1 TDPGSMPAAAPEARP
16 GPSLAQGTMV
26 GHYVVLGFLGA
37 GGMGEVYAAYDPSLE
52 RKVAIKFLR
61 PDRIGR
67 RDHEIAAE
75 RMRREARLVAKLS
88 HPNVVVVYEIG
99 VYDDRLFIA
108 MEHID
113 G

>member
-75 RMRREARLVAKLS
+75 RMRREARLGAEVA
-88 HPNVVVVYEIG
+88 PPPGAVVYQLG
-99 VYDDRLFIA
+99 VA
-108 MEHID
+108 